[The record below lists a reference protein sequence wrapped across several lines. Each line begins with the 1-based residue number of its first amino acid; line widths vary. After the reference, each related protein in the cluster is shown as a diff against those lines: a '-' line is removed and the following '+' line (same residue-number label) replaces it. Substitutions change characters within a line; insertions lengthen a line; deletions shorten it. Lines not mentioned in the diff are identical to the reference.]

1 MKFSKLKRDD
11 GNVIEVTTIKS
22 PEFNLDKEERRKV
35 VPWLDS
41 LFIVVSV
48 VMLLVIIIPSLVN
61 TKSSD
66 KEDVIIIAQTIA
78 DIANNDHPSNYIY
91 TTNTLLSAAARIKT
105 GPSSKVSLKLSQNDG
120 ILVSQKN
127 SFACVKLSSTGAV
140 AYPIDAK
147 SLC

>member
-22 PEFNLDKEERRKV
+22 PELNLDKEERRKV

-78 DIANNDHPSNYIY
+78 DIANKDHPSNFIY
-91 TTNTLLSAAARIKT
+91 TTDTLLSAAARIKT

>member
-22 PEFNLDKEERRKV
+22 PELNLDKEERRKV

-78 DIANNDHPSNYIY
+78 DIANKDHPSNFIY
-91 TTNTLLSAAARIKT
+91 TTDTLLSAAARIKT

-140 AYPIDAK
+140 AYPIDAR